1 MLSPYVVRASCSPTG
16 CGPTECGLS
25 QRWKSPA
32 EISNL
37 AAFYTVFIIMN
48 ILISWLSQAGAWLTP
63 WLNDIAMAIV
73 ASLLVVFGNDINRTL
88 RRLLTGHHFIVRT
101 LVFVAI
107 NAFGYGAFI
116 IAVSPWLAG
125 KMRGWPDHWLFAGL
139 VATFIFIGMW
149 AQRQRQI

>member
-1 MLSPYVVRASCSPTG
+1 
-16 CGPTECGLS
+16 
-25 QRWKSPA
+25 
-32 EISNL
+32 
-37 AAFYTVFIIMN
+37 MN

-63 WLNDIAMAIV
+63 WLNDIAVAIV

-88 RRLLTGHHFIVRT
+88 RRLLTGHHFVVRT

-116 IAVSPWLAG
+116 ITVSPWLAT
-125 KMRGWPDHWLFAGL
+125 KMHGWPEHWLFTGL
-139 VATFIFIGMW
+139 VATFVFIGMV